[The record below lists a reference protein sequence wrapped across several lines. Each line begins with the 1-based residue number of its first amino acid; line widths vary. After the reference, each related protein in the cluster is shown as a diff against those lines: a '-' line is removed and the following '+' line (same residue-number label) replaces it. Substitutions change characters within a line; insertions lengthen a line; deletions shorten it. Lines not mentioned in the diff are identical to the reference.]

1 MTDGSGDAP
10 QRDEVLARLD
20 ALSSE
25 AQALEGDVRA
35 AVDRLRA
42 GLARVRD
49 EVEALGGAEVDGAQH
64 ASHAVG
70 ADIDGAR
77 LTAVT
82 FAKGDERL
90 EVRAKLTI
98 DASDW
103 GDVIQL
109 SGAQWSAGPDAKARL
124 PCRACSRPPPN
135 GRPGSSPR

>member
-77 LTAVT
+77 LTALDLVLRDT
-82 FAKGDERL
+82 PRDQARSLISGQFPGVDVDALLDEL
-90 EVRAKLTI
+90 
-98 DASDW
+98 
-103 GDVIQL
+103 
-109 SGAQWSAGPDAKARL
+109 GA
-124 PCRACSRPPPN
+124 
-135 GRPGSSPR
+135 